1 MPEQRKTQS
10 PPLVDVLRAALLN
23 SLTSPIPQATQ
34 GQILNQP
41 LSPQRLM
48 SQVGAAGQV
57 FNPNRAMGALSPAMG
72 MIPQVPQASQ
82 PTAPQAPQ
90 LPFDMGLAPQAPVDT
105 SGTTPGTPGASAKK
119 GFFNPEMLKLLI
131 PALTAGVGTAFP
143 GALAGAAGFQ
153 TGFAAES
160 TRQRELQGEKELKE
174 LSEMA
179 EEKPSK
185 ESLLKMAQNEAFR
198 QMGGSAFGGMALQ
211 NPEKKAKYDALVKAL
226 YDSYTAQFRG
236 DEISDEANIDTNDES
251 INQEWNA
258 YQSGNL

>member
-23 SLTSPIPQATQ
+23 SLTSPIPQVTQ

-41 LSPQRLM
+41 FSPQRLM

-82 PTAPQAPQ
+82 LTAPQAPQ

-105 SGTTPGTPGASAKK
+105 SGTTPPATPAKK
-119 GFFNPEMLKLLI
+119 GGFNPELLKLLI

-153 TGFAAES
+153 TGFAAET

-211 NPEKKAKYDALVKAL
+211 NPEKKAQYEALVKAL

-236 DEISDEANIDTNDES
+236 EDELSDEANIDTNDET
-251 INQEWNA
+251 INQEWGA